1 MCDLCA
7 HAGGDAVA
15 HGAQACGAH
24 EVAGAFL
31 LDVVCTPHLV
41 LANAGDVVCVGAGEG
56 TDALE
61 DVLGGAEAV
70 VGLLVAERVILADD
84 VELVP
89 PFGEVRQLLCEL
101 GGEQVGQLGQ
111 DVLEVADDRHV
122 CEADL
127 RDFCRVNVNV
137 DDLSLGCEG
146 VELTG
151 DAVVEACAEGDEQ
164 VRLLHCGDGGNG
176 AVHAGHAE
184 VLGVRV
190 GECTDS
196 VQGGDDGCADELSQ
210 LVELFGGTGAY
221 QATADVEDG
230 ALGLG
235 DELCSFVNLL
245 GVTAGD
251 GGVATQLQ
259 VFGDAAVFHH
269 ADLCVLGDVHEHGAG
284 AAGGC
289 NVECCSQCAGD
300 VLRVGDHEG
309 VLGDG
314 HCHADDVS
322 FLECVG
328 AEQCGGHLAGN
339 CDEGDGVHVCVCD
352 CGQQVGCAGAGG
364 CDAHAG
370 LAAGHGVALGCVTCT
385 LLVADQDVADLLGVV
400 QGVIGRQNSSTR
412 QAEYVSHTQVFEG
425 ADDCLRTGHAFCG
438 SVCRVIR
445 SGKSHG
451 HGNASCLNG
460 SSLYSMF
467 CVGFV

>member
-1 MCDLCA
+1 MCDLCT
-7 HAGGDAVA
+7 HAGRNAVA
-15 HGAQACGAH
+15 HGAEACGAD
-24 EVAGAFL
+24 EVTGALL

-41 LANAGDVVCVGAGEG
+41 LANAGDVVCVGAGESAN
-56 TDALE
+56 TLQ
-61 DVLGGAEAV
+61 DVLRRAEAI
-70 VGLLVAERVILADD
+70 VGLFVAERVILADD
-84 VELVP
+84 VQLVP
-89 PFGEVRQLLCEL
+89 PFGEVRQLVCEL

-111 DVLEVADDRHV
+111 HVLEVADDRHV

-127 RDFCRVNVNV
+127 RDFCRINVNV

-164 VRLLHCGDGGNG
+164 VRLLHCGDGGDG

-184 VLGVRV
+184 VLGGRV

-210 LVELFGGTGAY
+210 LVELFGSTCAD

-230 ALGLG
+230 ALGFG
-235 DELCSFVNLL
+235 DELSCFVNLL
-245 GVTAGD
+245 GVAAGD
-251 GGVATQLQ
+251 GGVAAQLQ
-259 VFGDAAVFHH
+259 VLRNAAVFHH
-269 ADLCVLGDVHEHGAG
+269 ANLCVLGDVHEHGAG
-284 AAGGC
+284 ASGGC
-289 NVECCSQCAGD
+289 DVECCCERAGD

-322 FLECVG
+322 FLECVR
-328 AEQCGGHLAGN
+328 AQQLSGHLAGD
-339 CDEGDGVHVCVCD
+339 CDQGDGVHVCVSD

-370 LAAGHGVALGCVTCT
+370 LTTGHCVALSCVACA

-400 QGVIGRQNSSTR
+400 QGVIGRQNGSTR

-445 SGKSHG
+445 SGKSHS